1 MNDTNLSILTAVINA
16 FLVGFKYAKNY
27 SYNVSKNEL
36 PNRGKSFDL
45 HYNCPHCIRKIRTK
59 LCNWL

>member
-1 MNDTNLSILTAVINA
+1 MRSHL
-16 FLVGFKYAKNY
+16 FFKYAKNY

-45 HYNCPHCIRKIRTK
+45 HYNCPHCNKKNTYK
-59 LCNWL
+59 NCN